1 MAAVVAIPIELSP
14 TLVRLELP
22 PLPAFLTRVSPT
34 NALQNAL
41 LVVNPSRNTSAS
53 QAPPPPSPML
63 VLS

>member
-14 TLVRLELP
+14 ILVKLELLP
-22 PLPAFLTRVSPT
+22 MPAFLTRVSPT

-41 LVVNPSRNTSAS
+41 LVVNPSRNTSAR